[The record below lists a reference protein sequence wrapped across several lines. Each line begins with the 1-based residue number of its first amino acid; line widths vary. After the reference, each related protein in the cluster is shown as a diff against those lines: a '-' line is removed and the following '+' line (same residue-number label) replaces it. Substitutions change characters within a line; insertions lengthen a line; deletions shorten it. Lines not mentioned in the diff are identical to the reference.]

1 MLLKLSIRHFALI
14 DHIEW
19 DCSEGWTVLTGE
31 TGSGKSILLGAL
43 GLVLGDRAE
52 GIRSIQQ
59 EKCIVEA
66 EFRPSDAVRTMLG
79 NLDEGGDCIIRRSIA
94 PGGKSR
100 AYINDEPVKL
110 QFLKTLAPMLV
121 DLHGQQDGQRLHASE
136 GLLHAVDSFSAE
148 ASAAAALWRERFD
161 GWRAT
166 ESALDLLRS
175 QGALPEADVDY
186 LRFQIEELEQVD
198 FTDDRLRN
206 LDALM
211 DALGHAQ
218 DIRQSLEAV
227 QHQLQEEDRSM
238 VGELRRIEHLLERV
252 APVHP
257 ASSSLLDRIR
267 SCRIELDDVGS
278 EAGAEAEG
286 IDLDPAALS
295 RAEADRDRINRL
307 LDKHRVDDLDA
318 LANRLN
324 AMQEQLLDARQR
336 EQRLAELENRL
347 ALQRADLD
355 EAGNALSRHR
365 AQAGSALCE
374 AILAH
379 LKHLKLPSAQLA
391 FQWTPCTQPEA
402 VGPERV
408 HLTFSANPGQSMQ
421 PLTKVASGGE
431 RSRVMLSL
439 KAALT
444 SHLEVPTLI
453 LDEIDA
459 GVSGDV
465 ASRMAD
471 LIATISGNTQVIT
484 ISHLPQVAGKADHH
498 FRVFKEERDGRAHT
512 GMTPLDEHGRVE
524 ELAAML
530 SGETIGDS
538 ARAQARA
545 LMG

>member
-14 DHIEW
+14 NHIEW

-52 GIRSIQQ
+52 GIRSIQE

-66 EFRPSDAVRTMLG
+66 EFRPSEAVRAMLG

-186 LRFQIEELEQVD
+186 LHFQIEELEQVD
-198 FTDDRLRN
+198 FSDDRLRN

-218 DIRQSLEAV
+218 DIQQSLEAV

-257 ASSSLLDRIR
+257 ASSALLDRIR

-307 LDKHRVDDLDA
+307 LDKHRVDDLEA
-318 LANRLN
+318 LAGRLN

-347 ALQRADLD
+347 ALQRAALD
-355 EAGNALSRHR
+355 EAGNTLSRLRER
-365 AQAGSALCE
+365 AGRALCE

-391 FQWTPCTQPEA
+391 FQWTPCTRPEA
-402 VGPERV
+402 TGPERV
-408 HLTFSANPGQSMQ
+408 HLTFSANPGQTMQ

-444 SHLEVPTLI
+444 RHLEVPTLI

>member
-278 EAGAEAEG
+278 AARAEAEG

-347 ALQRADLD
+347 ALQRTDLD

>member
-19 DCSEGWTVLTGE
+19 DCSKGWTVLTGE